1 VIFYEQKKSS
11 SIYLRYFDFFVRHS
25 IWRDAVSVFFE
36 TAEPSEF
43 RQKFFEK
50 LKKEL
55 NLTNDQS
62 LKIGFIL
69 DRRAQDFKNIK
80 QKFRQDFAETHKQ
93 LRAEIEQELTPDQKE
108 KFKIMVEKYERKI
121 KNKD

>member
-1 VIFYEQKKSS
+1 MNKKKVVVFIYGILIFLLGIAFGVMLS
-11 SIYLRYFDFFVRHS
+11 LYFLKPPK
-25 IWRDAVSVFFE
+25 
-36 TAEPSEF
+36 PSEF